1 MDEDFEMPIN
11 DANRPFLVELCKH
24 ELGHYYM
31 AKSSG
36 FGVNQLDVNFT
47 SRDKFHGKA
56 HITIY
61 MTDNASVE
69 MLLSSR
75 IKVLM
80 AGVLAE
86 SLDEN
91 NKIDNTLALEKLGVN
106 ARSDKEKYEELLN
119 LLRCIRFPDAMTDE
133 LILKHNNDLC
143 SELWN
148 EVATYIES
156 IAEKITSVANRVS
169 EKMKYGSYNYS
180 FSAAELG
187 DLET

>member
-1 MDEDFEMPIN
+1 MNEDFEMPIN
-11 DANRPFLVELCKH
+11 DANRPFVVDLCKH

-31 AKSSG
+31 AKESG
-36 FGVNQLDVNFT
+36 FGVHQLDVNFT

-61 MTDNASVE
+61 MTPNTTVE
-69 MLLSSR
+69 MLVSNR

-91 NKIDNTLALEKLGVN
+91 NKINNARAIEKLSIN
-106 ARSDKEKYEELLN
+106 ARSDKEKYEELLH
-119 LLRCIRFPDAMTDE
+119 LLRCIKFPHALTDE
-133 LILKHNNDLC
+133 LILKHNEDLC

-148 EVATYIES
+148 EVAIYIES
-156 IAEKITSVANRVS
+156 IADKITSVANEIS
-169 EKMKYGSYNYS
+169 EKMKYASYDYS
-180 FSAAELG
+180 FSAKELG
-187 DLET
+187 EIET